1 MEITFVHHGK
11 AIIDDILRIVDD
23 QVDRLRYRHI
33 TKGLHELKINKY
45 NYSLLIVI

>member
-23 QVDRLRYRHI
+23 QVDRYD
-33 TKGLHELKINKY
+33 T
-45 NYSLLIVI
+45 VI

>member
-33 TKGLHELKINKY
+33 QKTFMNLK
-45 NYSLLIVI
+45 